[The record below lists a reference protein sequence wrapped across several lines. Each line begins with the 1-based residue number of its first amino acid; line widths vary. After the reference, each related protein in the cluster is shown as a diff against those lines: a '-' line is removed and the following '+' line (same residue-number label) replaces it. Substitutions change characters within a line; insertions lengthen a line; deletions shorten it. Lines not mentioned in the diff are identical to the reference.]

1 MSDDKA
7 AASASEST
15 ESTENKASDVTDDA
29 LLQLR
34 TKLWKAIDFYASAR
48 SEDGVKTLWNVLAVS
63 EINSTLNAMLLQDK
77 MHRQRGI
84 EYLCKERDKLRSE
97 NSELIRDKMLLKKEV
112 DLWSIQYQELR
123 AALEEHDKSSKRFLE
138 SVKDMTS
145 TTVDDGLL
153 RIHAEDLRKLQDKV
167 NHLSKQ
173 RDDLHAYA
181 GKLLDERVRPAEGAL
196 REFREVAASL
206 LEILNQTV
214 YIVPCDVCKHKVA
227 MRVASPTFECKLS
240 NHVCDECDPNEI
252 NKQPIK
258 YEFQD
263 KVYASP
269 LRLLRK
275 LLQSHG

>member
-7 AASASEST
+7 AASASEP
-15 ESTENKASDVTDDA
+15 TENKASDVTDDA

-34 TKLWKAIDFYASAR
+34 TKLWKAIEFYASAR
-48 SEDGVKTLWNVLAVS
+48 SEDGVKTLWNVLAIS

-77 MHRQRGI
+77 MHRQRDI
-84 EYLCKERDKLRSE
+84 EYLCKDRDKLRSE
-97 NSELIRDKMLLKKEV
+97 KSELIRDKMLLQKQV

-123 AALEEHDKSSKRFLE
+123 AALEDHDKSSKRFLE

-196 REFREVAASL
+196 REFCEAAASL
-206 LEILNQTV
+206 LESLNQTIYV
-214 YIVPCDVCKHKVA
+214 VPCDVCKRKVA
-227 MRVASPTFECKLS
+227 VRVATPTFG
-240 NHVCDECDPNEI
+240 NFRTDHVCDECDPNEI
-252 NKQPIK
+252 NKQPVE